1 MNYAGGP
8 PVPTAPYPAAPMRTA
23 PALQLGAACALA
35 AAWLTSAAAPQ
46 SGLKPSGLR
55 QGNVVFGLTLVK
67 PLDGLTAATPV
78 TIRGR
83 DGDWILVDYPTMKSA
98 PTWINLNQVVS
109 LRTDR

>member
-1 MNYAGGP
+1 
-8 PVPTAPYPAAPMRTA
+8 MRTITT
-23 PALQLGAACALA
+23 LLLGAAGALA
-35 AAWLTSAAAPQ
+35 VLWLTSAAAPQ
-46 SGLKPSGLR
+46 SGLGPTKLR
-55 QGNVVFGLTLVK
+55 QGNVVFGLSLVK

-83 DGDWILVDYPTMKSA
+83 DGDWVLVDYPTMKSA